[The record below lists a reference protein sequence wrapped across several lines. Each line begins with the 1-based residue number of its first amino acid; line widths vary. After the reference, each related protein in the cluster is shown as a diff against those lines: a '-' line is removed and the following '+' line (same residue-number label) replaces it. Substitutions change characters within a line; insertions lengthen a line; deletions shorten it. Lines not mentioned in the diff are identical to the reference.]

1 VNKAVGDVDTSWA
14 RPKQEYLT
22 LEKQCGQGAG
32 EPGG

>member
-1 VNKAVGDVDTSWA
+1 VNKAVGDVEISWT
-14 RPKQEYLT
+14 RPEWEYLT